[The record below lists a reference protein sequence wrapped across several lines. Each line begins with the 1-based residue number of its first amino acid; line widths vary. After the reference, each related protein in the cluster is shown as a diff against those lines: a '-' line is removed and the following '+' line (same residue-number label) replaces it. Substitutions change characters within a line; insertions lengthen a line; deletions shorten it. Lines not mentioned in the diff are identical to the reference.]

1 MDFGDNKNS
10 AYDHIDAKANMS
22 KRNGSQAGDPAKGAR
37 AMYELATMQD
47 PPLRCVIGSDAY
59 TAMGTKLDTYSKNV
73 KRFEQLSNSTDVEG
87 YQRPS

>member
-1 MDFGDNKNS
+1 MDFGENKNP
-10 AYDHIDAKANMS
+10 AYDHLDAKDMMQ
-22 KRNGSQAGDPAKGAR
+22 KRNGKQAGDPAKGAA

-59 TAMGTKLDTYSKNV
+59 TAINTKLETYSKNV
-73 KRFEQLSNSTDVEG
+73 KRFEKLSNSTDAEG